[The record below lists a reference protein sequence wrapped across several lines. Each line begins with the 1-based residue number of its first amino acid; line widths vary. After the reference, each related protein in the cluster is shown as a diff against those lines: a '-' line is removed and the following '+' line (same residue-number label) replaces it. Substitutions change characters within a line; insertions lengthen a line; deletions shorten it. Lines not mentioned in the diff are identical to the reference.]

1 MVQGSTAEESEG
13 VRTLL
18 VQLPAALARRRA
30 VLRLLLVMMLLA
42 AERVESALAEWEL
55 GRRQRHEGER

>member
-1 MVQGSTAEESEG
+1 

-55 GRRQRHEGER
+55 GRRQRHEGEC